1 MKKVVSVFELRP
13 SQMKKIIFY
22 MSVLILKLRGEDS
35 ERLRIRC
42 LIQLIIDIY
51 LFNGWTKYLFIS
63 SRKLFENIVV
73 NLLHSQKYL
82 QALSL
87 KIL

>member
-1 MKKVVSVFELRP
+1 
-13 SQMKKIIFY
+13 

-51 LFNGWTKYLFIS
+51 LFNGWTKYLFIT

>member
-1 MKKVVSVFELRP
+1 
-13 SQMKKIIFY
+13 